1 MDIPVNEPLSIR
13 SGNTVKWRKSL
24 SDYPA
29 NDGWALTYTLTL
41 QSDFSKRLQVAAV
54 VDGADFVTTLTA
66 VQTAAMPAGTYNL
79 FGSVSKSGE
88 RYDVFAGTIEIKPDL
103 ASLLTGDH
111 RSDIKRKLDAIEA
124 AIEGKATV
132 DQLSLSINGRSI
144 TRYSLAE
151 MLTLRDRLKA
161 DYQKELQA
169 EQFGRT
175 GINPR
180 RVGVRFARV

>member
-1 MDIPVNEPLSIR
+1 MDIPSSEPQVIR
-13 SGNTVKWRKSL
+13 SGNTVKWRKTL
-24 SDYPA
+24 SDFPA
-29 NDGWALTYTLTL
+29 NDGWALTYILTL
-41 QSDFSKRLQVAAV
+41 QSDYSKRLSKAAV
-54 VDGADFVTTLTA
+54 QDGADFVTTLSA
-66 VQTAAMPAGTYNL
+66 AETAALSAGTYNL
-79 FGSVSKSGE
+79 FGAVSKSGE
-88 RYDVFAGTIEIKPDL
+88 RYDVFAGTLELKLDP
-103 ASLLTGDH
+103 AALLTGDH
-111 RSDIKRKLDAIEA
+111 RSDTKRKLDAIEA

>member
-24 SDYPA
+24 SDFPA
-29 NDGWALTYTLTL
+29 NDGWALTYVLTL
-41 QSDFSKRLQVAAV
+41 QSDFSKRLSKAAV
-54 VDGADFVTTLTA
+54 QDSADFVTTLTA
-66 VQTAAMPAGTYNL
+66 ADTAALPAGTYNL

-103 ASLLTGDH
+103 AALTTGDH

-151 MLTLRDRLKA
+151 MLVLRDRLKA

-169 EQFGRT
+169 ERFGQT
-175 GINPR
+175 GINSR
-180 RVGVRFARV
+180 RVGVRLVRV